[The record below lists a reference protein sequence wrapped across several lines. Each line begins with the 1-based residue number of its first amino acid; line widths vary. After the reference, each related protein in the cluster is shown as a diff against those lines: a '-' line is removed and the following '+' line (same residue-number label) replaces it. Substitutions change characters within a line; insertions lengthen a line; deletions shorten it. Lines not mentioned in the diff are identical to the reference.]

1 MTANKQ
7 KAGTATRTDA
17 VIELNG
23 ASVALENWKG
33 AKVDKRV
40 VQMAANP
47 PRTKKTSGTSAK
59 ASSAGR

>member
-7 KAGTATRTDA
+7 KAGIATRTDE

-47 PRTKKTSGTSAK
+47 PRAKKASGTSAK
-59 ASSAGR
+59 ASSARR